1 MTSQKASQSIRLIL
15 ARRAGFCRGVSRAV
29 SEAYR
34 LSEPELISAS
44 VLYMYGEIIHN
55 TGVVNALLERGIVLA
70 HDIESIPQGARVL
83 IRAHGIS
90 PQERSKMQGRDLEI
104 IDCTCGYV
112 HRIHLLVR
120 KAVHAGKTVIIVGNP
135 NHPEVRGISGEAG
148 DRFYVLSDP
157 EEVNLLP
164 AIEGNVIVVAQ
175 TTWSV
180 EKFKQIC
187 KKLEK
192 VIATIEIFDTICSAT
207 LARQEE
213 VAEIAHS
220 ADLMIIIGAA
230 NSSNTLKLVDLSRDI
245 CPKTY
250 LVQNPGEVEGIL
262 VSREYP
268 VSVIGL
274 SSGASAPEDLID
286 SVRQRII
293 DYYTANGRKVS
304 CEYNKQAE
312 SNMIGNRFR
321 DTY

>member
-1 MTSQKASQSIRLIL
+1 MTPQNTFQPIRLIL
-15 ARRAGFCRGVSRAV
+15 ARRAGFCRGVNRAV

-34 LSEPELISAS
+34 LSEPELISALP
-44 VLYMYGEIIHN
+44 LYMYGEIIHN
-55 TGVVNALLERGIVLA
+55 SGVVNALLERGIVLA
-70 HDIESIPQGARVL
+70 HDIGSIPQGARVL

-90 PQERSKMQGRDLEI
+90 PQERSQMQRRDLEI

-120 KAVHAGKTVIIVGNP
+120 EAAHAGKTVIIVGNP
-135 NHPEVRGISGEAG
+135 NHPEVRGISGEAD
-148 DRFYVLSDP
+148 DRFYILSDP
-157 EEVNLLP
+157 EEVDLLP
-164 AIEGNVIVVAQ
+164 PLEKNVIVVAQ

-180 EKFKQIC
+180 EKFRQIC

-192 VIATIEIFDTICSAT
+192 MITTIEIFDTICSAT

-220 ADLMIIIGAA
+220 ADLMMIIGAA
-230 NSSNTLKLVDLSRDI
+230 NSSNTLKLVDLSRAV

-250 LVQNPGEVEGIL
+250 LVQNPSEVEGIL
-262 VSREYP
+262 ANSEHP
-268 VSVIGL
+268 ISVIGL

-293 DYYTANGRKVS
+293 DYYTANRRKIS
-304 CEYNKQAE
+304 CEYNKQAK

-321 DTY
+321 NTY